1 MSRSRGFDL
10 GELQVGGI
18 DLGFVALSLYLSARA
33 RFLLKW
39 LTFVRGNSYLCLIFK
54 TKKLIVVA
62 RLIPFFVADH
72 IVLGLL

>member
-1 MSRSRGFDL
+1 MSRGRGFDL
-10 GELQVGGI
+10 GELQVQGL
-18 DLGFVALSLYLSARA
+18 DLGIAALSFFLSA

-39 LTFVRGNSYLCLIFK
+39 LTFVRGNSYHCVISK